1 LKFIATCEFT
11 ITLTYI
17 LTEYTNPL
25 ELTENPIL
33 IKFDLKHLIYD
44 WGKAVQKRN
53 KFLALKTGVRVFSSV
68 VF

>member
-1 LKFIATCEFT
+1 MSLQ
-11 ITLTYI
+11 L

-25 ELTENPIL
+25 ELKENPIL

-44 WGKAVQKRN
+44 WGKTVQN
-53 KFLALKTGVRVFSSV
+53 VQILALNTGQGSCFSSV